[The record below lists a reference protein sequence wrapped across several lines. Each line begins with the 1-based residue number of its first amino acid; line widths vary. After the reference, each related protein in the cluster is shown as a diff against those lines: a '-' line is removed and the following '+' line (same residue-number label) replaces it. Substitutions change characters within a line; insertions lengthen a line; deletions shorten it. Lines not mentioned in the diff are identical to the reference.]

1 MKSEKKKFAV
11 KDLKFLKIL
20 EEIKVLEES
29 KPIKRKDDA
38 ISDASSDSQD
48 EKDNL
53 EKNKMN

>member
-1 MKSEKKKFAV
+1 M

-20 EEIKVLEES
+20 EEIKILEDN
-29 KPIKRKDDA
+29 KPNKKKEDV

-53 EKNKMN
+53 

>member
-29 KPIKRKDDA
+29 KPNKRKDDA